1 PSVLPYSHL
10 TPCLSLTIHLPLTL
24 HSSSSLSSLPS
35 FLTLSVTSSLSN
47 PSLNPL
53 SLSLSPPHPIPH
65 SIPPSLPP
73 HSSLTPY
80 PYPSLYPD
88 AAHPFETIL
97 AIIIIDDNRWS
108 LLIDDCG
115 VRNLTEPATMVL
127 RHWLPG
133 ADGVVAHWNFDHL
146 AGNGGWL
153 EEGCQITH
161 TEINITTVSCHHFS
175 NIAVLKKISSVPD
188 PPEVN
193 KEVLHPVIY
202 TCTAVLLLC
211 LFTTI
216 ITYIL
221 KHK

>member
-1 PSVLPYSHL
+1 
-10 TPCLSLTIHLPLTL
+10 
-24 HSSSSLSSLPS
+24 
-35 FLTLSVTSSLSN
+35 
-47 PSLNPL
+47 
-53 SLSLSPPHPIPH
+53 
-65 SIPPSLPP
+65 
-73 HSSLTPY
+73 
-80 PYPSLYPD
+80 
-88 AAHPFETIL
+88 
-97 AIIIIDDNRWS
+97 
-108 LLIDDCG
+108 
-115 VRNLTEPATMVL
+115 MVL

-221 KHK
+221 KHNTIRISRKSWHMLLNLCFHIAMTCAVFAGGINRTRHGVICQVIGIVLHYSSLSTLLWIGVMARVIYKEATQRGQRLQDTDPTQLPQRPMLR